1 MFVQWTLERNQSYNI
16 EIIHSIDDHMSN
28 FHLFFIIEKKY
39 VNFKLRRSISLRGIN
54 CTKRKIQ

>member
-1 MFVQWTLERNQSYNI
+1 MFVQWILERNQSYSI

-28 FHLFFIIEKKY
+28 FHFFSLLKKNI
-39 VNFKLRRSISLRGIN
+39 NFKLRRSISLRGIN